1 MRKIINFIKN
11 IFKRKKT
18 MATQTEQP
26 KVVLTLEQKVA
37 KIEEQLIII
46 KEAIASVNSIKI
58 LKAIDTDFDNVLTP
72 EQKSAVLSILV
83 EHLKTDFEAVID
95 TKITDLNTTI
105 DNAFE
110 VIDGVND

>member
-1 MRKIINFIKN
+1 
-11 IFKRKKT
+11 
-18 MATQTEQP
+18 MATQSEQP

-58 LKAIDTDFDNVLTP
+58 LKAIDTDFDNVLTA
-72 EQKSAVLSILV
+72 EQKSAVLGILV

-95 TKITDLNTTI
+95 TKITDLETRIT
-105 DNAFE
+105 NAFTA
-110 VIDGVND
+110 IGTVNS